1 MSKQVDEKVVSM
13 QFDNKNFESN
23 VQTSLSTL
31 DKLKNS
37 LKLSNASKGLENI
50 DATVKGMDIN
60 PLSKAV
66 ETVGMKFNAMQIMAT
81 TALVNI
87 TNSAVN
93 AGKRIVS
100 AFTIDPVKTGLQEYE
115 TQINAV
121 QTILA
126 NTSSKGTTLEQVN
139 NALDELN
146 HYADMT
152 IYNFTEMTR
161 NIGTF
166 TAAGV
171 DLDTSV
177 SAIKG
182 IANLAAVSGSTSLQA
197 STAMYQL
204 SQALA
209 AGKVQLMDWNSVVNA
224 GMGGQVFQDALKETA
239 RVDGI
244 AIDDMIEKHGSF
256 RETLQEGWLTSEVL
270 TKTLA
275 KFTGDLSEAQ
285 LKEMGYTEEQ
295 IKEIIKLGQTANDA
309 ATKVKTFTQLMDT
322 LKEAA
327 QSGWTQTWEILIGD
341 FEQAKS
347 LWTDVSDYFSEA
359 LNKSA
364 EARNNMLEGWAK
376 GGGRE
381 MAIESFK
388 NAFQGLLSVIKPIK
402 EAFREIFPAT
412 TADKLLNITKS
423 IRDFTAKLKL
433 SETAS
438 ANLKATF
445 KGFFALIDIGVT
457 IIKKIVGAV
466 AQLFTG
472 VDKVGGGILSATGA
486 LGNYIVGLRDSIK
499 ESNTFG
505 DALTHVADI
514 LKNIFGR
521 LIEVIGYINKKLVAP
536 GFKWFYS
543 LLMGIWNVLKWI
555 GSKVK
560 TVLSSIADGLK
571 EAFQNGDLA
580 NVTTVLGG
588 GVFVAILLKL
598 KKFISGFTD
607 SFGGFKD
614 IFKGVTDVLESV
626 GDALKAWQQ
635 ELQAKTLLKIAG
647 AIAILAASILIIS
660 TIDKERLV
668 AALGAITML
677 FAELMA
683 AMAIFAKI
691 AGIITGVLKASIAMI
706 AMSTSVLILAGA
718 LKTIASIKTED
729 LIKSL
734 LGLGAVFAILLEVLK
749 RMSKIDM
756 TGNGVGKLIVI
767 AASLVIFASAL
778 KILSTMSWEEMG
790 VGLISMLSTFAI
802 LLGSL
807 ALMALIN
814 KKLGE
819 VGKGAASLVAMSV
832 SLVLVASAL
841 KIVGTMD
848 WDSIWRGLAG
858 LGIAL
863 YGLVGAVALMA
874 LINKKLGKGS
884 AASILVLANSLIL
897 IATAL
902 KIVGSM
908 DLASVGIALLGLGVA
923 LVVIT
928 GVIAAL
934 GAVGPMALVGAASIL
949 IVSTA
954 IAILAASLIAL
965 SLVSAENLTGVL
977 NALADGFW
985 KLGLAGVVL
994 LLGIPAITALAIALP
1009 LIGIGALAVGA
1020 GLLAI
1025 GAGLTALAVASTAN
1039 AAAIVATLTII
1050 IQGIIGLI
1058 PMILVAI
1065 GNGIIAIVNIIAKS
1079 GKAIFDAVKTILV
1092 AVGNA
1097 IIESAPTIVKAVF
1110 VLLEALLNGI
1120 VNFVPKLVDA
1130 GIKLIVGLLNGIA
1143 SRIGEVIQAGVNTV
1157 VAFIKGFSSA
1167 IPQLVDAGF
1176 KAMIDLLNGLADS
1189 IRTNTPLVIEAV
1201 NNLLSACIEAI
1212 GMYIGNFAE
1221 CGVQLMKGLA
1231 TGIWNGVK
1239 LVVDSVIN
1247 AVETVWNAAMNWL
1260 GIHSPSTKGIEAGMY
1275 IDEGLAV
1282 GLSKYADTAGDAATD
1297 VGKETVNSL
1306 SDALSGVSDVIENDM
1321 DVQPT
1326 IRPVLDLSEVE
1337 SGVSKVDDLFGF
1349 NPAIS
1354 ALSKANTIGSSAD
1367 KNQNGAYDVVSA
1379 IKELSKKIA
1388 NGTGNVYNVNGIT
1401 YDDGSAVADAVG
1413 SLVRAARIERRI

>member
-31 DKLKNS
+31 DKLKRS
-37 LKLSNASKGLENI
+37 LNLSGSAKGLESVN
-50 DATVKGMDIN
+50 DAVKDMDMN
-60 PLSKAV
+60 PLSRAV
-66 ETVGMKFNAMQIMAT
+66 ETVGMKFNAMQVVA
-81 TALVNI
+81 ASVLWNI
-87 TNSAVN
+87 SQSAVN
-93 AGKRIVS
+93 AGKRIIS

-126 NTSSKGTTLEQVN
+126 NTSSKGTTLDQVN
-139 NALDELN
+139 AALDELN

-171 DLDTSV
+171 DLETSV

-182 IANLAAVSGSTSLQA
+182 IANLAAVSGSTSQQA

-244 AIDDMIEKHGSF
+244 AIDEMIEKHGSF

-275 KFTGDLSEAQ
+275 KFTGDLTEEQ
-285 LKEMGYTEEQ
+285 LKSMGYTDEQ

-341 FEQAKS
+341 FEEAKA
-347 LWTDVSDYFSEA
+347 LWTSVSDYFSEA

-364 EARNNMLEGWAK
+364 EARNSMLEGWAE

-412 TADKLLNITKS
+412 TAEKLLSITKN
-423 IRDFTAKLKL
+423 IKEFTAKLKL

-457 IIKKIVGAV
+457 VIKKVVGAI

-499 ESNTFG
+499 ESTAFG
-505 DALTHVADI
+505 DAITKVADI
-514 LKNIFGR
+514 LKSIFGR

-560 TVLSSIADGLK
+560 QVLSSVADGLK

-580 NVTTVLGG
+580 NVTTLLSGG
-588 GVFVAILLKL
+588 LLVAILVKV
-598 KKFISGFTD
+598 KNFISALKNPLEGLSGILD
-607 SFGGFKD
+607 GVKD
-614 IFKGVTDVLESV
+614 ILSSV

-660 TIDKERLV
+660 TIDKDRLV

-677 FAELMA
+677 FAQLMG
-683 AMAIFAKI
+683 AMAVFARISGKV
-691 AGIITGVLKASIAMI
+691 TGVAKASLAMVS
-706 AMSTSVLILAGA
+706 MSISVLILASA
-718 LKTIASIKTED
+718 LKKLSSISWDD
-729 LIKSL
+729 LKKSL
-734 LGLGAVFAILLEVLK
+734 LGLAATFAILLGALAI
-749 RMSKIDM
+749 MSKIDKI
-756 TGNGVGKLIVI
+756 GKGSSKLTTI
-767 AASLVIFASAL
+767 AISLVIFASAL
-778 KILSTMSWEEMG
+778 KILATMSWDDISRSLVAMAG
-790 VGLISMLSTFAI
+790 VFAI
-802 LLGSL
+802 LLASL
-807 ALMALIN
+807 AVMSKID
-814 KKLGE
+814 K
-819 VGKGAASLVAMSV
+819 VGKGATKIFIISTSLVILASGLKILATMSWDDIGRSLTAMAGVFAILLVAMAVMSKL
-832 SLVLVASAL
+832 S
-841 KIVGTMD
+841 TFN
-848 WDSIWRGLAG
+848 
-858 LGIAL
+858 LG
-863 YGLVGAVALMA
+863 
-874 LINKKLGKGS
+874 
-884 AASILVLANSLIL
+884 AASILVMSASLIL
-897 IATAL
+897 IAAAL
-902 KIVGSM
+902 KVVGSM
-908 DLASVGIALLGLGVA
+908 GWENIAKSLTGIGATLLLMVGALAILSAMGPMSIVSAAAMVVMAAAINLLVPPLIALGLMSWESIGKGLLTLAAAFGIIGIAGYLLAGAVPAILGLAVA
-923 LVVIT
+923 L
-928 GVIAAL
+928 
-934 GAVGPMALVGAASIL
+934 ALVGVA
-949 IVSTA
+949 T
-954 IAILAASLIAL
+954 LA
-965 SLVSAENLTGVL
+965 
-977 NALADGFW
+977 F
-985 KLGLAGVVL
+985 
-994 LLGIPAITALAIALP
+994 
-1009 LIGIGALAVGA
+1009 GA
-1020 GLLAI
+1020 GLVAI
-1025 GAGLTALAVASTAN
+1025 GAGLTSLSVSLTAGAAS
-1039 AAAIVATLTII
+1039 IVAGLTII
-1050 IQGIIGLI
+1050 INGIIGLI
-1058 PMILVAI
+1058 PAILVAI
-1065 GNGIIAIVNIIAKS
+1065 GNGIIAILRIIAKS
-1079 GKAIFDAVKTILV
+1079 GKEIFEAVTTIIAAVVSALVKSIPLIVDAVLK
-1092 AVGNA
+1092 
-1097 IIESAPTIVKAVF
+1097 
-1110 VLLEALLNGI
+1110 LLTALLNKLI
-1120 VNFVPKLVDA
+1120 EYVPKLVEA
-1130 GIKLIVGLLNGIA
+1130 GVKLIVGLLNGIA
-1143 SRIGEVIQAGVNTV
+1143 SQIGQIIEAGANVVIS
-1157 VAFIKGFSSA
+1157 FIEGFMSM
-1167 IPQLVDAGF
+1167 IPKLIDAGF

-1212 GMYIGNFAE
+1212 GMYIGNFVE

-1239 LVVDSVIN
+1239 LVVDSAVN
-1247 AVETVWNAAMNWL
+1247 AVKTAWNAALNWL
-1260 GIHSPSTKGIEAGMY
+1260 GINSPSTKGIEAGMY

-1282 GLSKYADTAGDAATD
+1282 GLSKYADTAGNAATD
-1297 VGKETVNSL
+1297 VGKETVDSL

-1321 DVQPT
+1321 DMQPT

-1337 SGVSKVDDLFGF
+1337 SGASKVDDLFGF

-1354 ALSKANTIGSSAD
+1354 ALSNVNAIGSSVN
-1367 KNQNGAYDVVSA
+1367 KNQNGAHDVISA
-1379 IKELSKKIA
+1379 IKDLSKKITDNA
-1388 NGTGNVYNVNGIT
+1388 GNVYHINGIT
-1401 YDDGSAVADAVG
+1401 YDDGSAVADAVNN
-1413 SLVRAARIERRI
+1413 LVRAARIERRI